1 VKNHLVHLTIK
12 DLDDFIAVI
21 SSAFVDD
28 PLFIKLFANE
38 KVHKVKQAQIKAF
51 VRFLFTCGYYRKDE
65 IIGIYHGNK
74 LVSVALVEVPKTFS
88 LTRYIKTFAIVP
100 ALLHLLIKLPFKTGQ
115 FLNLYFLQTRKSSPK
130 KPHHYLVMLA
140 TIPSYQGLG
149 VGKQLLNY
157 INLRIEK
164 NKHSVGLA
172 LDTEN
177 KSNIALY
184 ESFGFQL
191 IAATELDNLPVYCL
205 FKKISNPSK
214 ALLP

>member
-1 VKNHLVHLTIK
+1 MKTQLVHLTIK

-51 VRFLFTCGYYRKDE
+51 VGFLFTCGYYRKDE

-74 LVSVALVEVPKTFS
+74 LVSVALVEVPKAFS
-88 LTRYIKTFAIVP
+88 LTRCIKTFAIVP

-115 FLNLYFLQTRKSSPK
+115 FLNLYFLHTRKSSPK
-130 KPHHYLVMLA
+130 EAHHYLIMLA
-140 TIPSYQGLG
+140 TLPSYQGLG
-149 VGKQLLNY
+149 TGKRLLNY
-157 INLRIEK
+157 INQRVEK
-164 NKHSVGLA
+164 NKNSIGLA

-177 KSNIALY
+177 KKNIGLY
-184 ESFGFQL
+184 QSFGFQL
-191 IAATELDNLPVYCL
+191 TTRTKIDNLPVYCL
-205 FKKISNPSK
+205 FKKT
-214 ALLP
+214 